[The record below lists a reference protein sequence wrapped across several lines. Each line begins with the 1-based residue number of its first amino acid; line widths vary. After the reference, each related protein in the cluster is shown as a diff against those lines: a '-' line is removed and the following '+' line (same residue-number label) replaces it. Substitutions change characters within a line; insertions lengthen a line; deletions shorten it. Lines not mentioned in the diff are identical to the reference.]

1 MVLKVYRAN
10 NAAIQ
15 NVKSVVYKAAVNAD
29 VDLRPGCV
37 SSAFITVEVFGAQ
50 STAPAVGEALT
61 CYRLDDVGNETL
73 LGIFYAEPAVSSRT
87 TYTITAYDAIHKF
100 DVDYSARLAEI
111 QADFPMTLGDL
122 VDDVCD
128 VVGVSTVTS
137 DMPLY
142 DLDIN
147 AFYASNLTCR
157 DIMAYA
163 AELNG
168 QYVVADVN
176 GDAVFA
182 WYYEEESYR
191 VNPSAGTDDD
201 VALIA
206 YKQSGLEYAKYT
218 VQPPPAVA
226 VQPSGVD
233 GAAYIYPSSV
243 AQAYATDPNGDG
255 NVILYNIVAADD
267 GNGNITLSGGG
278 LSGTASGGDVELT
291 ASGGGSAD
299 GAMIVSGNI
308 LLTGASDATYL
319 AVAEQIYNAMQEI
332 PTYRPARANLFPLE
346 STSLE
351 LGTVI
356 PVTDSQ
362 GVSFYMP
369 IMSMTISNAAM
380 VIEATGN
387 ETRTD
392 KNPVEKELAN
402 LAADIVQINKL
413 KVDWA
418 SINEAIINTV
428 EANEIKSSDYV
439 PANDGIFAE
448 SGMAIDFSDKEIKA
462 VDFAVD
468 SDGKLYTSA
477 ANIAGVEFNTL
488 RLYTNLIWNVSS
500 TSDGYS
506 WYGTIP
512 YRNLVEITVNGLT
525 PATISVKF
533 DYYNGSTLVSTYSS
547 IAWPVSPFRIP
558 LYKGESDG
566 VKIGIKLPLGETA
579 TIATR
584 NVSSE
589 RPQMDVPS
597 GSVVTFDSKPS
608 FSAGAIVDG
617 VTLDSTTLLTA
628 NRFSVASNGSATV
641 NLENSTRG
649 VIVFSGIGTGG
660 RGLYFWSCSST
671 GAVVLTDGVAAS
683 ALTLTAS
690 TNSISVAS
698 TSGNIA
704 YGVVINF

>member
-10 NAAIQ
+10 NTAIR

-50 STAPAVGEALT
+50 SSAPAVGEALT

-87 TYTITAYDAIHKF
+87 TYTITAYDAIHKL
-100 DVDYSARLAEI
+100 DVDYSVRLAEI
-111 QADFPMTLGDL
+111 QENFPMTLADL

-128 VVGVSTVTS
+128 VAGVSTVTS

-191 VNPSAGTDDD
+191 INPSAGTDDD

-308 LLTGASDATYL
+308 LLTGASGATYL

-428 EANEIKSSDYV
+428 EANELKSSDFI
-439 PANDGIFAE
+439 PANNGIFAE
-448 SGMAIDFSDKEIKA
+448 SGMAIDLAEKNIKA

-468 SDGKLYTSA
+468 ADGKLYASA
-477 ANIAGVEFNTL
+477 ADLAGIEFGSNKF
-488 RLYTNLIWNVSS
+488 YDNLLWNPIV
-500 TSDGYS
+500 TQDGYTKF
-506 WYGTIP
+506 GTIP
-512 YRNLVEITVNGLT
+512 YRNLVSISVSGLT
-525 PATISVKF
+525 GDTVDAKF
-533 DYYNGSTLVSTYSS
+533 DYYNGSTLVGTAVKQR
-547 IAWPVSPFRIP
+547 IPVDSFHIP
-558 LYKGESDG
+558 LYTGEADG
-566 VKIGIKLPLGETA
+566 VDIWLKNGQSA
-579 TIATR
+579 TIATISISAQFPR
-584 NVSSE
+584 
-589 RPQMDVPS
+589 MTVPS
-597 GSVVTFDSKPS
+597 GASVTFNSKPS
-608 FSAGAIVDG
+608 LVAGATVDG